1 MQAPDLATAVR
12 QQLLNEAAGN
22 PLALVELPG
31 ALGSGKSTGGSLLS
45 AQLPLTARL
54 EQTFA
59 LRVGE
64 LPPANRT
71 LLLVAAVDDQGSLG
85 EVLKAASV
93 VDGANHSVEAL
104 GPAVT
109 ARLVEID
116 ETEFRFR
123 HPLVRSAIRQAAS
136 VAERH
141 AAHAALAHVLADQPD
156 RRAWHRAASIVGPD
170 ESVASELEAAAERAV
185 TRGAPAAAAAALE
198 RAAHITDRASNRG
211 RLLVRAAEIE
221 IELGRTEIAV
231 RHLSEAKPL
240 ELAQSERA
248 RLTLWLEALNED
260 SWSGAARVAAYAEI
274 ANKMTDANGS
284 ALAMRSLRTVAIGCW
299 WGNPTQETRD
309 LVVSAAERLQAA
321 EDDPDLIGVL
331 AAADPVRRGALVID
345 RISRMTPDFS
355 HDPAVLHIV
364 GTAATCVWAFDLSW
378 AFLSA
383 AVDGLREQGRLGL
396 LAQALVS
403 QSWAAIH
410 LAKEALAA
418 SAADEA
424 ARLARETGQMR
435 WALAADLAKATI
447 AGEHGDL
454 ETARAL
460 ADQAEAELLPLGAQ
474 PLLSLVQFSRGRYAV
489 AHQLYSNGFEHLR
502 RILDPSDVAF
512 HPFVGYWALADL
524 IEAAAHA
531 DKPDE
536 ARQHLEEL
544 ESVAAQTSAPYLRA
558 TVGYARPLLAPDSEA
573 EALYQ
578 AALESDLSDWPC
590 YRGRLLLAYGRWLR
604 RQRRVAESR
613 APLRAARESF
623 DALAFAGLAEIA
635 RQELRASGE
644 SSHERVPGASDL
656 LSPQELQIAQL
667 AAQGLSNREIGQ
679 RLFLSHRTVGA
690 HLYRIFPK
698 VGITSRTQLRDA
710 LDLGMASPRSSGG
723 WA

>member
-1 MQAPDLATAVR
+1 
-12 QQLLNEAAGN
+12 
-22 PLALVELPG
+22 
-31 ALGSGKSTGGSLLS
+31 
-45 AQLPLTARL
+45 
-54 EQTFA
+54 
-59 LRVGE
+59 
-64 LPPANRT
+64 
-71 LLLVAAVDDQGSLG
+71 
-85 EVLKAASV
+85 
-93 VDGANHSVEAL
+93 
-104 GPAVT
+104 
-109 ARLVEID
+109 
-116 ETEFRFR
+116 
-123 HPLVRSAIRQAAS
+123 
-136 VAERH
+136 
-141 AAHAALAHVLADQPD
+141 
-156 RRAWHRAASIVGPD
+156 
-170 ESVASELEAAAERAV
+170 
-185 TRGAPAAAAAALE
+185 
-198 RAAHITDRASNRG
+198 
-211 RLLVRAAEIE
+211 
-221 IELGRTEIAV
+221 
-231 RHLSEAKPL
+231 
-240 ELAQSERA
+240 
-248 RLTLWLEALNED
+248 
-260 SWSGAARVAAYAEI
+260 
-274 ANKMTDANGS
+274 
-284 ALAMRSLRTVAIGCW
+284 
-299 WGNPTQETRD
+299 
-309 LVVSAAERLQAA
+309 
-321 EDDPDLIGVL
+321 
-331 AAADPVRRGALVID
+331 
-345 RISRMTPDFS
+345 
-355 HDPAVLHIV
+355 
-364 GTAATCVWAFDLSW
+364 
-378 AFLSA
+378 
-383 AVDGLREQGRLGL
+383 
-396 LAQALVS
+396 VS